1 MVENLDKFWPENFV
15 QCDTGWGHSL
25 VCIQLVPNMGWKA
38 LEGFTHMP
46 GSFMLLGEVF
56 LSLHM
61 ADWASLQYGGL
72 NLVGLPRENSR
83 PNTEL

>member
-1 MVENLDKFWPENFV
+1 
-15 QCDTGWGHSL
+15 
-25 VCIQLVPNMGWKA
+25 
-38 LEGFTHMP
+38 MP

-61 ADWASLQYGGL
+61 ADLASLHYGGL